1 MLHNP
6 VVKIAL
12 AVAIS
17 AASISAV
24 SAQKLKVSSFLP
36 PNHTFHKMLK
46 LWSDEMSEK
55 SNGEMSLEVFTSGQL
70 GPPPRQFELVAAGA
84 ADLSIILHGA
94 TPGRFPMTELAGL
107 PLSHPSAGDLS
118 AITSRRL
125 TELAPEYLAEEHAG
139 TKIMWM
145 AVTPPLKIH
154 SAKADLSKL
163 ENIKGQRIRY
173 AGAIWQQVVE
183 KLEAVPLRIPPA
195 QSADSI
201 SKGVADAASF
211 PFEATKAFDMAPII
225 KYSLEPGIASA
236 TFAVVMNENT
246 YNSLSP
252 EMKKIIDDTTG
263 PDRGEAFGKMWDDGE
278 AEARQYMADGGVS
291 IVQLSDA
298 DRATLESVVAPIS
311 DSFIGA
317 VNESGKPGSEFVAA
331 YTK

>member
-1 MLHNP
+1 MASRL
-6 VVKIAL
+6 VLKFAL
-12 AVAIS
+12 ALAIG
-17 AASISAV
+17 AASVSAV

-55 SNGEMSLEVFTSGQL
+55 SNGALSLEVFTSGQL

-84 ADLSIILHGA
+84 ADLAIILHGA
-94 TPGRFPMTELAGL
+94 TPGRFPVTELAGL
-107 PLSHPSAGDLS
+107 PLSFPSAGDES

-125 TELAPEYLAEEHAG
+125 TELAPEFLAEEHAG

-154 SAKADLSKL
+154 SANADLSEL

-173 AGAIWQQVVE
+173 AGAIWQQVIE
-183 KLEAVPLRIPPA
+183 KLDAVPMAIPPA
-195 QSADSI
+195 QSADSMA
-201 SKGVADAASF
+201 KGVADAASF
-211 PFEATKAFDMAPII
+211 PFEATKAFDMAPMV

-252 EMKKIIDDTTG
+252 EMRRIIDETTG
-263 PDRGEAFGKMWDDGE
+263 PDRGEAFGRMWDEGE
-278 AEARQYMADGGVS
+278 AEARDYMEQGGVE
-291 IVQLSDA
+291 IVSLSDA
-298 DRATLESVVAPIS
+298 ERAKLETLVAPIVE
-311 DSFIGA
+311 SFISA
-317 VNESGKPGSEFVAA
+317 VDAAGKPGSAFVEA